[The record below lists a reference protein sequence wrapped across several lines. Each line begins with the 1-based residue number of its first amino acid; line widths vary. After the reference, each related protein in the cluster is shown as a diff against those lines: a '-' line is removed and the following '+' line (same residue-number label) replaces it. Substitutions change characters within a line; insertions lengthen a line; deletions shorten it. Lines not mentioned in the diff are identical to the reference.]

1 MERNETGDII
11 DTDGQVFLTAAGYA
25 ATGYV
30 TGDYAEYHQR
40 TGACEKNPNWY
51 KDTKKEDAEKK
62 VAGDAAAKSPDAG
75 ACVCM
80 FVILYPSLIEN
91 LMLCTDAALS
101 QTQSFDALSQTQS
114 FDTVDGDDD
123 ALTLLHGAAG
133 AGAPPSYL
141 YLGMRPDF

>member
-1 MERNETGDII
+1 MCPKLDLKLYVRKRAAL
-11 DTDGQVFLTAAGYA
+11 FLILRCVDAAADAAGA
-25 ATGYV
+25 A
-30 TGDYAEYHQR
+30 
-40 TGACEKNPNWY
+40 GA
-51 KDTKKEDAEKK
+51 A
-62 VAGDAAAKSPDAG
+62 AGDAAAKSPDAG